1 MAGLFLAG
9 QICGTTGYEE
19 AGAQGIIAGANAGL
33 QCMGRPALVI
43 GRDEGYIGVLIDDLV
58 SKGTS
63 EPYRMFTSRAEYRLS
78 LRQDNADL
86 RLTEK
91 GHQHRIVSDERLVCL
106 RKRQRDINNAMNVL
120 ENWKINR
127 FEWNTHGDKFQMA
140 QGDGSLKSAA
150 DILSRPG
157 VELKDVEEIINNPRY
172 SNYTSNI
179 TSDVFVVSSSVR
191 DTVEAHCKYANYL
204 KRQEGEMNRWRKF
217 KLSMYPSDV
226 NYTREEFS
234 GCSNEELELLRKHRP
249 ANGHEA
255 SAIQGITAHT
265 LAYLHNHFS
274 RYKKPIA
281 VQEPGEL
288 PSISTGD
295 NQTNSHN
302 K

>member
-1 MAGLFLAG
+1 VQVSGLFLAG

-33 QCMGRPALVI
+33 QTKGRAPLII

-91 GHQHRIVSDERLVCL
+91 GHQFGIVSDERLSYL
-106 RKRQRDINNAMNVL
+106 RKRQCHIHDAMTVL
-120 ENWKINR
+120 SNWKKSR
-127 FEWNTHGDKFQMA
+127 AEWNSHGEKYQMA

-157 VELKDVEEIINNPRY
+157 VELEDIEKIINGGYYPNSTTDISA
-172 SNYTSNI
+172 SN
-179 TSDVFVVSSSVR
+179 FVVPISVR
-191 DTVEAHCKYANYL
+191 DTVEAHCKYYNYL
-204 KRQEGEMNRWRKF
+204 KRQEGEMNRWRKY
-217 KLSMYPSDV
+217 KLFPYPVDV
-226 NYTREEFS
+226 NYTREEFH
-234 GCSNEELELLRKHRP
+234 GCSNEELELLRKYRP

-274 RYKKPIA
+274 RHKKPYI
-281 VQEPGEL
+281 QETSFPK
-288 PSISTGD
+288 SNGD
-295 NQTNSHN
+295 V
-302 K
+302 